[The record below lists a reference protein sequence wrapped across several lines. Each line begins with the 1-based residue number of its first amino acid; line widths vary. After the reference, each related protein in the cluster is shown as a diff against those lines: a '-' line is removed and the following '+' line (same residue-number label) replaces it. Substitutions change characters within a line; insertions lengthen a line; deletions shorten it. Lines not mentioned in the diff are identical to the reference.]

1 MSDLQNPLGNPLEPQ
16 PEKKQS
22 ASYSKLSSG
31 HIKKELGKLPTH
43 LVIIG
48 ICLIWVIPTFGLL
61 VTSFRPVQAIN
72 TSGWW
77 TVLSTPPGQ
86 QAYQQSCESCHGPDG
101 KALPAAD
108 LSDPTLV
115 EKYPR
120 SLQLLAM
127 LRQPINGQPHM
138 QDTPLPSA
146 QQAADITGYLD
157 TLAGITK
164 QAKFTLNNY
173 IDAIMGYRGTSTYR
187 EACATG
193 TQPTDIN
200 CNLSDLLNPR
210 GMGRAFINSLIVTIP
225 ATILP
230 ILFAAFA
237 GYAFSW
243 MEFKGR
249 MGLFAI
255 LVGLQV
261 VPLQMTL
268 VPISKLYAQLGLNGT
283 FLGVWLFHTGFGLP
297 YAIYLMR
304 NFLGS
309 LPRDLFE
316 SAYLDGASHWTA
328 FSKLVIPLAMPAIAS
343 LGIFQFLWVWND
355 LLVALVFLGGTN
367 PVMTYQISN
376 MVTSLGAGWQLLTAA
391 AFLSMLLP
399 MIVFFSLQRY
409 FVRGML
415 AGAVK
420 G

>member
-1 MSDLQNPLGNPLEPQ
+1 MNRDRIN
-16 PEKKQS
+16 KI
-22 ASYSKLSSG
+22 LSQ
-31 HIKKELGKLPTH
+31 IPTH
-43 LVIIG
+43 FIIIFTILVWI
-48 ICLIWVIPTFGLL
+48 VPTFGLL
-61 VTSFRPVQAIN
+61 ITSLRPSQDIN
-72 TSGWW
+72 STGWW
-77 TVLSTPPGQ
+77 TVFTSQKAGGPYAQ
-86 QAYQQSCESCHGPDG
+86 YCASCHGADG

-108 LSDPTLV
+108 LTDPNV
-115 EKYPR
+115 IAKYPR
-120 SLQLLAM
+120 SLQLLAL
-127 LRQPINGQPHM
+127 LRKDINGQPHM
-138 QDTPLPSA
+138 GDIPLPSA
-146 QQAADITGYLD
+146 QEAADIASGLKSGGVATPR
-157 TLAGITK
+157 
-164 QAKFTLNNY
+164 FTISNY
-173 IDAIMGYRGTSTYR
+173 VDALVGYRGTRTYAEDCR
-187 EACATG
+187 DNRQA
-193 TQPTDIN
+193 TDIK
-200 CNLSDLLNPR
+200 CNASDLLNPR
-210 GMGRAFINSLIVTIP
+210 GMGRAFLNSLLVTIP

-237 GYAFSW
+237 GYAFAW
-243 MEFKGR
+243 LDFKGR
-249 MGLFAI
+249 YLLFAL

-268 VPISKLYAQLGLNGT
+268 VPISRLYAQLGLNGT

-309 LPRDLFE
+309 LPNDLFE
-316 SAYLDGASHWTA
+316 AAYIDGASHWTV
-328 FSKLVIPLAMPAIAS
+328 FYKLVLPLAMPAIAS

-355 LLVALVFLGGTN
+355 LLVALVFLGGTT

-376 MVTSLGAGWQLLTAA
+376 MVTSLGAGWHLLTAA